1 MTPPTNVREPAMN
14 AAVIPDI
21 HFSTFLPARTATTER
36 IPWVTLGPGRSF
48 KPLRFFADD
57 HGFVELLR
65 LEPGTAIPLHR
76 HTGEVHA
83 YNLQGS
89 RRLDTG
95 ELIGPGD
102 YVYEPAGNVDSWE
115 VVGDEPLV
123 VFVVVMG
130 AIEYLDASGAVT
142 RSYSAS
148 GLLDLY
154 RRHCAATG
162 IAVADLIG

>member
-1 MTPPTNVREPAMN
+1 MN

-21 HFSTFLPARTATTER
+21 HFSTFLPARTATPER
-36 IPWVTLGPGRSF
+36 IPWVALGSGRSF

-57 HGFVELLR
+57 RGFVELLR

-83 YNLQGS
+83 YNVQGS
-89 RRLDTG
+89 RRLNTG

-102 YVYEPAGNVDSWE
+102 YVHEPAGNVDAWA
-115 VVGDEPLV
+115 VVGDEALIV
-123 VFVVVMG
+123 LVVVMG
-130 AIEYLDASGAVT
+130 AVEYLDAAGAVT
-142 RSYSAS
+142 GRYTAS

-154 RRHCAATG
+154 RQHCTATG
-162 IAVADLIG
+162 IAVVDLIG